1 MPRPKSHRPWKR
13 EKKHFSYCVS
23 NELVSVCIGPVCEC
37 VCEWDCASVCTKT
50 CQSTWEQLTRSWR
63 GFAGGALWRA
73 SQPKDPEEQSTRSSC
88 CPCHPLSVLRSTRLC
103 PAHQTSFYWL
113 IVCCCLRPASPSP
126 RLGHISAPSAASV
139 GSNWPIFRCIAPFI
153 CRRGP
158 LTETFTV

>member
-1 MPRPKSHRPWKR
+1 MLWSTLKAIYLCRLWITNMPRPKSHRPWKR

-103 PAHQTSFYWL
+103 PAHQTSFY
-113 IVCCCLRPASPSP
+113 
-126 RLGHISAPSAASV
+126 
-139 GSNWPIFRCIAPFI
+139 
-153 CRRGP
+153 
-158 LTETFTV
+158 